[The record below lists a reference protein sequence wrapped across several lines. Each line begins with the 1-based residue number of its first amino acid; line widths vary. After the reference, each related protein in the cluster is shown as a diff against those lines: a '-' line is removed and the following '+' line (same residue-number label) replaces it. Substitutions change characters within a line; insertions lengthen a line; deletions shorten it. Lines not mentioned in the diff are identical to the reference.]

1 MARPATENPLLIRHG
16 PHRLAAVLHRSAPRC
31 PRLVVFAHGFT
42 GHKIESGR
50 LFVTAARSLAG
61 RGMDALRFDF
71 MGSGDSSGVFTA
83 LSPRTEIADLH
94 AVLDW
99 ARRRGYARIGVLGLS
114 LGGAVAICTVAQR
127 RAADVAALCTWSS
140 VPSFAFWRRKPDPAL
155 LDPQNCQRVSRRFF
169 RDRPAVDVP
178 AAYASLRC
186 PKLQIQG
193 DADLPGFREGFA
205 EYFRVAPPPKR
216 HVVVPGADHVFT
228 QTRHRRRVIRLTVA
242 FFARNL
248 AR

>member
-1 MARPATENPLLIRHG
+1 MASAGAESLLQIQSG
-16 PHRLAAVLHRSAPRC
+16 PHRLAAVLHRTVPRS

-42 GHKIESGR
+42 GHKAESGR
-50 LFVTAARSLAG
+50 LFVDAARALAG
-61 RGMDALRFDF
+61 SGIDVLRFDF
-71 MGSGDSSGVFTA
+71 MGSGDSSGNFTA
-83 LSPRTEIADLH
+83 MSPLTEIADLH

-99 ARRRGYARIGVLGLS
+99 ARRRSYARIGVLGLS
-114 LGGAVAICTVAQR
+114 LGGAVAISTVAQR
-127 RAADVAALCTWSS
+127 PATHVAALCTWST
-140 VPSFAFWRRKPDPAL
+140 VPSFALWRRKPDPAL
-155 LDPQNCQRVSRRFF
+155 LDPQNCQRVGLRFF

-205 EYFRVAPPPKR
+205 KYFRLAPPPKR
-216 HVVVPGADHVFT
+216 HVVIPGADHVFT
-228 QTRHRRRVIRLTVA
+228 QTRHRRQVIRLTVG
-242 FFARNL
+242 FFARCL

>member
-1 MARPATENPLLIRHG
+1 MARTAAEHPLLIRRG
-16 PHRLAAVLHRSAPRC
+16 PHRLAAVLHRSSPRC
-31 PRLVVFAHGFT
+31 SRLVVFAHGFT

-50 LFVTAARSLAG
+50 LFVTAARALAG

-71 MGSGDSSGVFTA
+71 MGSGDSSGPFTA
-83 LSPRTEIADLH
+83 LSPQTEIADLH

-99 ARRRGYARIGVLGLS
+99 SRRRGYARIGVLGLS

-140 VPSFAFWRRKPDPAL
+140 VPSFAFWRREPDPVL
-155 LDPQNCQRVSRRFF
+155 LDPQNCHCVGRHFF
-169 RDRPAVDVP
+169 HDRPAVDVP
-178 AAYASLRC
+178 AAYTSLHC
-186 PKLQIQG
+186 PRLQIQG
-193 DADLPGFREGFA
+193 DSDLPGFRAGFA
-205 EYFRVAPPPKR
+205 EYFRIAPPPKR
-216 HVVVPGADHVFT
+216 HVVIPGADHVFT

-242 FFARNL
+242 FFARWL